1 MRRRMLA
8 LALVTLIGTA
18 QETRPTPDTAALGG
32 WVAQLD
38 HDAYDTRTAAME
50 ALRRAGEAARPLLEK
65 ASKDLALSLEARGRA
80 EALLRELD
88 TAKPRKAGTDVG
100 PVKPDRLDGEPSSGR
115 SEDSG
120 ASGIDIRLP
129 GNGSVSKSVVI
140 GPDGTVEI
148 LKDGSGIT
156 VTIKDRDGTTS
167 VHTAKDLET
176 FRKEHPEVYEKYKG
190 MGLDGGSARLPSM
203 DWPRGWPFEDPVW
216 RGRFGDPRTPVV
228 DVLRPDGVPQAPKGR
243 QLGVVVEKV
252 PPLLDRHLKLGGVG
266 VVVVEVV
273 PGSLAA
279 KIGLAPDD
287 IIRKVDGTSIGDVDG
302 IRRAMNPGGDVQKDA
317 LPSVEI
323 LRDGVPMKL

>member
-18 QETRPTPDTAALGG
+18 QETRPAPDGAALGG

-88 TAKPRKAGTDVG
+88 ASKPRKGLPDVG
-100 PVKPDRLDGEPSSGR
+100 PIQPDGPGGEPRPGGTGGPSV
-115 SEDSG
+115 DL
-120 ASGIDIRLP
+120 RLP
-129 GNGSVSKSVVI
+129 GNGAVSKSVVI

-156 VTIKDRDGTTS
+156 VTVKDRDGKTS
-167 VHTAKDLET
+167 VHTAKDLDA

-190 MGLDGGSARLPSM
+190 MGLDGDALRMPPIE
-203 DWPRGWPFEDPVW
+203 WPRGWPFEDPTW
-216 RGRFGDPRTPVV
+216 RGRFSDPRTPVI
-228 DVLRPDGVPQAPKGR
+228 DILRPDGMPPAPKGR

-252 PPLLDRHLKLGGVG
+252 PPILDRHLKLGGVG

-317 LPSVEI
+317 LPTVEI
-323 LRDGVPMKL
+323 LRDGAPMKL